1 MKTCPNCHYVNQADS
16 RFCIKCGLPIS
27 KPCQFCNS
35 PNDIDAKFCTKC
47 GSAIKDYDLF
57 PEAFDCWILSYEY
70 EQNLYISDGALSLV
84 RGNAGKEITFEFEPE
99 NTYDPNA
106 VAVFLNCNKIGYIHR
121 GTVQGM
127 VHDYKK
133 RGWTVLG
140 YINKYSFV
148 KNEIT
153 FKIGFYKSLSI
164 YESKQ
169 FRLVRTRKKIDD
181 YSTRAENLSC
191 CSEGEEVTVEYDVF
205 NDSYTVYN
213 CLSDEIGELP
223 QSANDF
229 MNENEYEKTVC
240 ILSELSE
247 GSNGI
252 TNAKVT
258 IYVIK

>member
-57 PEAFDCWILSYEY
+57 PEAFDSWMLSYEY
-70 EQNLYISDGALSLV
+70 EQNLYMSEGALSLV
-84 RGNAGKEITFEFEPE
+84 RGNAGKEIKFEFEPE
-99 NTYDPNA
+99 NTYDSNA
-106 VAVFLNCNKIGYIHR
+106 VAVFLSGNKIGYIHR
-121 GTVQGM
+121 GTVQDM

-133 RGWTVLG
+133 RGWTVFG

-169 FRLVRTRKKIDD
+169 FRLLRTRKKIDD

-213 CLSDEIGELP
+213 NFSDEISELP
-223 QSANDF
+223 QSANNFLD
-229 MNENEYEKTVC
+229 ENEYEKTVC

-247 GSNGI
+247 DSNGN
-252 TNAKVT
+252 TTAKVT
-258 IYVIK
+258 IYVVK